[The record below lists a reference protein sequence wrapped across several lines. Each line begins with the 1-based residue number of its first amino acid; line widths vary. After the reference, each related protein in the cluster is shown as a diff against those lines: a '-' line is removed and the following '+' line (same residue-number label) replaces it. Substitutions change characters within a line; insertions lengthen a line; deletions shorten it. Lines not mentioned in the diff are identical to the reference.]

1 MNEFD
6 VPAEKLQELID
17 QSDRDIADYVMAM
30 DALMQDEPVC
40 AAEEWQMRREF
51 WMGKLSRG

>member
-1 MNEFD
+1 MDLPE
-6 VPAEKLQELID
+6 VHAKLQEAID

-30 DALMQDEPVC
+30 DAMMQEEPLC
-40 AAEEWQMRREF
+40 AVQDWKIKREF

>member
-6 VPAEKLQELID
+6 VPLDKLQELIT
-17 QSDRDIADYVMAM
+17 QSDRDIADYIMAM
-30 DALMQDEPVC
+30 DELMANEP
-40 AAEEWQMRREF
+40 AFMANEWRVRREL